1 MSDTAVRVAPR
12 SFPKA
17 PLIVW
22 VGLIIATLLS
32 YWLGSDHGL
41 SSAEARTLIIF
52 VVAFVK
58 VRFVGLY
65 FMELR
70 QAPVILRSLFE
81 GWCVVVCLLLAGLYL
96 WA

>member
-1 MSDTAVRVAPR
+1 
-12 SFPKA
+12 
-17 PLIVW
+17 
-22 VGLIIATLLS
+22 
-32 YWLGSDHGL
+32 
-41 SSAEARTLIIF
+41 LIIF

>member
-22 VGLIIATLLS
+22 VGLIVATLLS

>member
-1 MSDTAVRVAPR
+1 MSDTVARVSPR
-12 SFPKA
+12 AFPKA
-17 PLIVW
+17 PVVVW
-22 VGLIIATLLS
+22 VGLIVATLVS

-41 SSAEARTLIIF
+41 SSAEARTLIIL

-70 QAPVILRSLFE
+70 GAPIVLRSLFE
-81 GWCVVVCLLLAGLYL
+81 GWCVVVCLLLGGLYL

>member
-1 MSDTAVRVAPR
+1 MSDSAARVAPR
-12 SFPKA
+12 SFPTA
-17 PLIVW
+17 PVIVW
-22 VGLIIATLLS
+22 VGLIVATLLS

-70 QAPVILRSLFE
+70 QAPVALRSLFE

>member
-81 GWCVVVCLLLAGLYL
+81 GWCLVVCLLLAGLYL